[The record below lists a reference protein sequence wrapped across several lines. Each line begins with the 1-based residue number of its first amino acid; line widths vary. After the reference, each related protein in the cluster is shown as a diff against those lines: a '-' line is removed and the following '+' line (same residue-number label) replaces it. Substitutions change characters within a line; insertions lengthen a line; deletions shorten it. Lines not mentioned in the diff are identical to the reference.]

1 MVPFRYEGI
10 EPWGMAVPLASA
22 LLTLGFVVAFGVKL
36 SIESLVIMFALG
48 ACRTFGVSPLFSTTV
63 IF

>member
-1 MVPFRYEGI
+1 MKLIGCDFHTRFQAIAMVDTETG
-10 EPWGMAVPLASA
+10 ELV
-22 LLTLGFVVAFGVKL
+22 
-36 SIESLVIMFALG
+36 EQSLNHQGKEVERFYGALG